1 MISMPVRTLCT
12 SALMLAAVCLGA
24 NAQGFPPAAP
34 GASGPSAQAQICQR
48 LEQQL
53 HALDRGD
60 PARNEQIRRYEDAAN
75 RQQAELDRTIA
86 QSRRL
91 GCESV
96 GFFTLFGAGN
106 AQCGPINRQI
116 SQMRANLDKIT
127 GDLQR
132 IQGAGVDY
140 ERDGQRRAVLAALA
154 RNDCGPQYRQA
165 AASPQGRSL
174 FESLFGSNPLFQ
186 QHASGNTYRTI
197 CVRTCDG
204 FYYPISFATTS
215 ARFDEDERVCR
226 RMCPAAEVLL
236 FSYRNPGEEVSQAVS
251 AGGRL
256 YTELPN
262 AFKYR
267 QEYNPAC
274 SCRRAGESWAE
285 ALKGLDD
292 RSTLDQGDIVV
303 TEERAKA
310 LSAPRDARGR
320 PIKPAT
326 AAGQPGAQPTPTP
339 AGGGAPDAPKPAI
352 RTVGPQLGP
361 VR

>member
-1 MISMPVRTLCT
+1 MISMSVRTLCAT
-12 SALMLAAVCLGA
+12 AVTLAVAGLGA
-24 NAQGFPPAAP
+24 NAQFFPQPPAP
-34 GASGPSAQAQICQR
+34 GSSGPSAQAQICQR

-53 HALDRGD
+53 YALDRGD
-60 PARNEQIRRYEDAAN
+60 PARAEQIRRYEEAAT

-106 AQCGPINRQI
+106 AQCGPLNRQI

-165 AASPQGRSL
+165 AQSPQGRSL
-174 FESLFGSNPLFQ
+174 FESLFGNNPMFQ
-186 QHASGNTYRTI
+186 PNVAGNTYRTI

-215 ARFDEDERVCR
+215 ARFEEDERVCR
-226 RMCPAAEVLL
+226 RMCPAADVIL
-236 FSYRNPGEEVSQAVS
+236 FSYRNPGEEVAQAVS

-274 SCRRAGESWAE
+274 GCKRPGETWAE

-292 RSTLDQGDIVV
+292 RSGLDQGDIVV

-320 PIKPAT
+320 PIKPLT
-326 AAGQPGAQPTPTP
+326 TTGRPGAQPAPTP
-339 AGGGAPDAPKPAI
+339 AADTPRPAI